1 MEQAGGLGDRWFR
14 CGGGR
19 PKGRRYADGTGGK
32 SGHRPEARWSVR
44 GRRKATEERAAELL
58 TGQRAW

>member
-1 MEQAGGLGDRWFR
+1 VIAGF
-14 CGGGR
+14 GGGVAAQS
-19 PKGRRYADGTGGK
+19 RRYNAGAGGK

-44 GRRKATEERAAELL
+44 GRRKAAAEGAAELL